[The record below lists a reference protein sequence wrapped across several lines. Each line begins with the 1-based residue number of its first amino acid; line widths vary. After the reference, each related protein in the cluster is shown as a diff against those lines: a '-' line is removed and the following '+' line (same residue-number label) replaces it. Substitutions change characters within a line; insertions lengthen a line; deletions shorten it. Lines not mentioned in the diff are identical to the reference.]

1 LTEFAP
7 GNSIL
12 ESFIP
17 YISELKRDSMKV
29 LVIGSG
35 GREHALVWS
44 LQKTATS
51 RLDLYCTPGN
61 AGIAELARCVPITV
75 DDHSGLAAFV
85 QEEAI
90 DLTIV
95 GPEAPLAAGIVDHF
109 QNLGL
114 EIAGPSEAAARLE
127 GSKAFAKDFM
137 ARHRIPTAAYEVV
150 GSPAEV
156 AEVLA
161 SGNFGPEDSPVVLK
175 ADGLAAGKGVVVAS
189 THAEALTAANQLVSG
204 DLIDPSAAQQIV
216 IEEVLV
222 GTEVSLL
229 LFADG
234 SNYALMPAARD
245 HKRIG
250 EQDSGPN
257 TGGMGA
263 ITDSSILS
271 PELEARV
278 VTAIVEPTL
287 AGARNEGFPFR
298 GVLFLGLMITSEGPK
313 VLEYNVRFG
322 DPETQAI
329 LVRLKSSLVDIFRAT
344 IAGNLNK
351 IEIEW
356 SKESSACVVLAS
368 RGYPGKYEK
377 GKVIT
382 GCAAGDFNDRAMVF
396 HAGTARSASGQLVSD
411 GGRVL
416 GVTATGE
423 TLDEAL
429 QSCYSAAQKI
439 SWDGVQFRRDIG
451 QFREVRSRT
460 GNP

>member
-1 LTEFAP
+1 
-7 GNSIL
+7 
-12 ESFIP
+12 
-17 YISELKRDSMKV
+17 MKV

-35 GREHALVWS
+35 GREHAMVWS
-44 LQKTATS
+44 LQQTATS
-51 RLDLYCTPGN
+51 RLDLYCAPGN
-61 AGIAELARCVPITV
+61 AGIAELARCVPISV
-75 DDHSGLAAFV
+75 DDHDALAAFV
-85 QEEAI
+85 QEKSI

-95 GPEAPLAAGIVDHF
+95 GPEAPLAAGIVDQF

-114 EIAGPSEAAARLE
+114 AIAGPERVAARLE

-137 ARHRIPTAAYEVV
+137 ARHRIPTAAYRVV

-161 SGNFGPEDSPVVLK
+161 SGEFGTEDSPVVLK

-189 THAEALTAANQLVSG
+189 THAEARTAAAQLVAG

-216 IEEVLV
+216 IEEALV

-234 SNYALMPAARD
+234 SSYALMPAARD

-250 EQDSGPN
+250 EHDTGPN

-271 PELEARV
+271 PELQARV
-278 VTAIVEPTL
+278 VTEIVEPTL
-287 AGARNEGFPFR
+287 AGAHNEGFPFR
-298 GVLFLGLMITSEGPK
+298 GVLFLGLMITSEGPRL
-313 VLEYNVRFG
+313 LEYNVRFG

-329 LVRLKSSLVDIFRAT
+329 LVRLKTSLVDILRAT

-351 IEIEW
+351 IQIEW
-356 SKESSACVVLAS
+356 TAESSACVVLAS

-382 GCAAGDFNDRAMVF
+382 GWDERDPADRAIVF
-396 HAGTARSASGQLVSD
+396 HAGTAKLATGQLVTD

-416 GVTATGE
+416 GITASGE
-423 TLDEAL
+423 TLGEAL
-429 QSCYSAAQKI
+429 RNCYSAAQKI
-439 SWDGVQFRRDIG
+439 SWDGVQFRRDVG
-451 QFREVRSRT
+451 QFSEVRSKT

>member
-1 LTEFAP
+1 
-7 GNSIL
+7 
-12 ESFIP
+12 
-17 YISELKRDSMKV
+17 MKV

-35 GREHALVWS
+35 GREHAMVWS
-44 LQKTATS
+44 LQQTATS
-51 RLDLYCTPGN
+51 RLDLYCAPGN
-61 AGIAELARCVPITV
+61 AGIAELARCVPIPV
-75 DDHSGLAAFV
+75 DDHDALAAFV
-85 QEEAI
+85 QDESI

-95 GPEAPLAAGIVDHF
+95 GPEAPLAAGIVDQF

-114 EIAGPSEAAARLE
+114 EIAGPDRAAARLE

-137 ARHRIPTAAYEVV
+137 ARHRIPTAAYRVV
-150 GSPAEV
+150 GSPGQV
-156 AEVLA
+156 SEVLA
-161 SGNFGPEDSPVVLK
+161 SGEFGSEDSPVVLK

-189 THAEALTAANQLVSG
+189 THAEARTGAAQLVAG

-216 IEEVLV
+216 IEEALV

-234 SNYALMPAARD
+234 SSYALMPAARD

-250 EQDSGPN
+250 EHDTGPN

-263 ITDSSILS
+263 ITDSSVLS
-271 PELEARV
+271 PELQARV
-278 VTAIVEPTL
+278 VTEIVEPTL
-287 AGARNEGFPFR
+287 AGAYKEGFPFR
-298 GVLFLGLMITSEGPK
+298 GVLFLGLMITSEGPRL
-313 VLEYNVRFG
+313 LEYNVRFG

-329 LVRLKSSLVDIFRAT
+329 LVRLKTSLVDILRAT

-351 IEIEW
+351 IQIEW
-356 SKESSACVVLAS
+356 TAESSACVVLAS

-382 GCAAGDFNDRAMVF
+382 GWDERDPADRAIVF
-396 HAGTARSASGQLVSD
+396 HAGTAKLATGQLITD

-416 GVTATGE
+416 GITASGE
-423 TLDEAL
+423 TLGEAL
-429 QSCYSAAQKI
+429 RNCYSAAQKI
-439 SWDGVQFRRDIG
+439 SWDGVQFRRDVG
-451 QFREVRSRT
+451 QFSEVRSKT